1 MSSEW
6 QGTGRITVSPKA
18 IAALAAYA
26 AVRSYGVV
34 GMASKNLVDGL
45 AQALAPDPTYGVEI
59 RVVEDQI
66 MVDLFLIV
74 EYGTRIS
81 TVATSVANTVKY
93 QIEKVIGT
101 TVGAVNVHIQDLR
114 VSNPD

>member
-1 MSSEW
+1 MSSDQ
-6 QGTGRITVSPKA
+6 QGIGRITISPKA

-34 GMASKNLVDGL
+34 GMASKNLVNGL

-59 RVVEDQI
+59 RTVEDQI

-81 TVATSVANTVKY
+81 TVASSVANTVKY
-93 QIEKVIGT
+93 QVEKTLGT
-101 TVGAVNVHIQDLR
+101 PVGAVNVHIQDLR

>member
-1 MSSEW
+1 MSSEE
-6 QGTGRITVSPKA
+6 QRIGRITVSPKA

-34 GMASKNLVDGL
+34 GMASKNLVNGL

-66 MVDLFLIV
+66 MVDLFLSV

-81 TVATSVANTVKY
+81 TVASSVANTVKY
-93 QIEKVIGT
+93 QIEKTLGT
-101 TVGAVNVHIQDLR
+101 PVGAVNVHIQDLR
-114 VSNPD
+114 VSNLD